1 MHSVEVVVPRVVPV
15 DESLSLAVVVMS
27 VGRAEPEVV
36 DCSALVEPDSVLLVA
51 RVVSVEVAD
60 ADSVADSLS
69 LTVRLVSVEAPVVEP
84 LSLTIREDSVEVPD
98 KGSVKLESLV

>member
-1 MHSVEVVVPRVVPV
+1 VVPRVVPV

-27 VGRAEPEVV
+27 VEKVEPVVV
-36 DCSALVEPDSVLLVA
+36 DCSALVEPDSVLLAA

-69 LTVRLVSVEAPVVEP
+69 LIVRLVSVEAPAVEP
-84 LSLTIREDSVEVPD
+84 LSLTIREVSVEVPD
-98 KGSVKLESLV
+98 KDSVKLESLV